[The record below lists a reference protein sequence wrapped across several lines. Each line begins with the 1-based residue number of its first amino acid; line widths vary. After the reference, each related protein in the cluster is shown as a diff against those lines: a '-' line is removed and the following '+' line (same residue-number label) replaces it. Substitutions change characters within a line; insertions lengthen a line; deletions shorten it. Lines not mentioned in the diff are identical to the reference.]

1 MMGGTVNIMFDQLYS
16 ATRMI
21 KGDKLRA
28 IANTSKKRSPMLK
41 DIPTF
46 AEIGFPQVAVDNWQG
61 VVAPKGTPKA
71 VIDKLNKSINQ
82 VLKDPGWLSLFY
94 LRVMSLA
101 EVVLRNLD
109 N

>member
-21 KGDKLRA
+21 KGEKLRA

>member
-1 MMGGTVNIMFDQLYS
+1 MGGTVNIMFDQLYS

>member
-71 VIDKLNKSINQ
+71 IIDKLNKSINQ